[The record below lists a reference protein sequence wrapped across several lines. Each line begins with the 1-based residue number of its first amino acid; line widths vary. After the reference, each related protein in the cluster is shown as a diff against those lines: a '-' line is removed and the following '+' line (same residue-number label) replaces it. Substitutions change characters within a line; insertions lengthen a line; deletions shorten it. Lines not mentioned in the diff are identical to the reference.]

1 VHASEIGGVLVA
13 ISGVVVPRFLD
24 VLVAAVVSAATNVL
38 VAITEVVARVSE
50 VLDVASVSPEEIER
64 SGVLLASDVTV

>member
-1 VHASEIGGVLVA
+1 VHVSDTGGVLGAVF
-13 ISGVVVPRFLD
+13 GVVVPRFVG

-38 VAITEVVARVSE
+38 VAITEVVARESE
-50 VLDVASVSPEEIER
+50 VLDVASLSPEEIER

>member
-1 VHASEIGGVLVA
+1 VHVSDTGGELGAVF
-13 ISGVVVPRFLD
+13 GVVVPRSVG
-24 VLVAAVVSAATNVL
+24 VLVAEVVSAATNVL
-38 VAITEVVARVSE
+38 VAITEVVARESE